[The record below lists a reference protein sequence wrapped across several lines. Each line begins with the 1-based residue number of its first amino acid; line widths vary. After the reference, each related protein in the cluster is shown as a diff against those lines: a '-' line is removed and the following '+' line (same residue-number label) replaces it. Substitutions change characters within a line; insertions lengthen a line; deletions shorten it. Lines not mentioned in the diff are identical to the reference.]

1 MKNLDTL
8 KASKAEAF
16 AKINEAVK
24 SGDAEVFA
32 EAFEGWADTMQQ
44 AVLAEASGMI
54 SAQDSQI
61 LAGRGVRQLT
71 SEEKTYYNKV
81 IDAMKSKDPKQSLT
95 MIDDIFP
102 KTVIDAVLEDV
113 TESHPLLGEINFQNT
128 GILTSIIVST
138 LDGRHL
144 ATWASS
150 ATK

>member
-32 EAFEGWADTMQQ
+32 EALEGWRDTMQD
-44 AVLAEASGMI
+44 AVLDEASGMI
-54 SAQDSQI
+54 CAQDSQI

-81 IDAMKSKDPKQSLT
+81 IDAMKSKDPS
-95 MIDDIFP
+95 
-102 KTVIDAVLEDV
+102 
-113 TESHPLLGEINFQNT
+113 SH
-128 GILTSIIVST
+128 
-138 LDGRHL
+138 
-144 ATWASS
+144 
-150 ATK
+150 